1 MDVKLSEA
9 PQGPLKG
16 IRVID
21 TTSMIAGPMCS
32 QQLSMIANR
41 DNKQLR
47 FRPNERMFWVW
58 LYRLWLSMV

>member
-21 TTSMIAGPMCS
+21 TTSMIVGPMCS
-32 QQLSMIANR
+32 Q
-41 DNKQLR
+41 
-47 FRPNERMFWVW
+47 
-58 LYRLWLSMV
+58 

>member
-21 TTSMIAGPMCS
+21 TTSMITGPMCS
-32 QQLSMIANR
+32 QQLAMMANL
-41 DNKQLR
+41 DNKRLR
-47 FRPNERMFWVW
+47 FRPNERIFWVW
-58 LYRLWLSMV
+58 LYRLWLSMF

>member
-32 QQLSMIANR
+32 QQLAMMANL
-41 DNKQLR
+41 DNKRLR
-47 FRPNERMFWVW
+47 FRPNERIFWVW
-58 LYRLWLSMV
+58 LYRLWLSMF

>member
-32 QQLSMIANR
+32 Q
-41 DNKQLR
+41 
-47 FRPNERMFWVW
+47 
-58 LYRLWLSMV
+58 